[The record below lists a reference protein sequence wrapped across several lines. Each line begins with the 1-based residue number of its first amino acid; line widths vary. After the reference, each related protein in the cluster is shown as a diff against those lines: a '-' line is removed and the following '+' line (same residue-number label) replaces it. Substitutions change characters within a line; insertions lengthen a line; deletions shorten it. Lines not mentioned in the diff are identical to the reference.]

1 MNSLKRTQY
10 RRQNL
15 IIFPSKKFIFCISSG
30 GEFLC
35 CDSCPL
41 TSHIECLHIK
51 DAGEQHLCDSCET
64 GRHPLHGE
72 VVWAKYSS
80 YRWWPA
86 VIVPPAC
93 IPIPMKDE
101 VSNDHDLCVRFFGT
115 YEFGWVGRSFVYLY
129 DEGDAQRSGD
139 AKYDEAVEQAE
150 KWYKTLTIKV
160 KKSEKMQP
168 LPYSKITKLKELAP
182 AKLAKSKRCDPD
194 PCSCSPDDPD
204 PCGPTS
210 NCDKREAWTECDSGL
225 CPTGDKCQNQ
235 CIGKRKYARFRLKYV
250 GDKGF
255 GLIAE
260 TAICPGT
267 MVIEYVGELVTEAEF
282 QSRLKSKQ
290 TPNSYF
296 MKYGKGL
303 YIDAEKK
310 GNMSRF
316 MNHSCNPNCQTRVI
330 EVKGFERIALVAMKN
345 IKEVSVHFFASI
357 FERFVNCSMYVF

>member
-1 MNSLKRTQY
+1 M
-10 RRQNL
+10 
-15 IIFPSKKFIFCISSG
+15 
-30 GEFLC
+30 C
-35 CDSCPL
+35 CESCPL
-41 TSHIECLHIK
+41 TSHFNCLRIE
-51 DAGEQHLCDSCET
+51 DAGEHYFCDSCET

-72 VVWAKYSS
+72 VVWAKFSS

-93 IPIPMKDE
+93 VPSIMKDKANE
-101 VSNDHDLCVRFFGT
+101 HEICVRFFGT

-129 DEGDAQRSGD
+129 DEGDAQRSGE

-160 KKSEKMQP
+160 RKSENIQP
-168 LPYSKITKLKELAP
+168 LPYSKIRKIKKLAP
-182 AKLAKSKRCDPD
+182 ATLTRSERCDPD
-194 PCSCSPDDPD
+194 PCSCSPDDAD

-210 NCDKREAWTECDSGL
+210 NCEKREAWTECDPSV

-235 CIGKRKYARFRLKYV
+235 CIAKQKYASFSLKHV

-267 MVIEYVGELVTEAEF
+267 MVIEYVGELITEEEYNH
-282 QSRLKSKQ
+282 RVNSKN
-290 TPNSYF
+290 TPNFYF

-303 YIDAEKK
+303 YIDAEKR

-316 MNHSCNPNCQTRVI
+316 INHSCNPNCQPRVI
-330 EVKGFERIALVAMKN
+330 EVKGFERIGLIATKN
-345 IKEVSVHFFASI
+345 IKKVR
-357 FERFVNCSMYVF
+357 FEFVCDECVNFQLILILFRRVRS